1 MPRSDAT
8 NRVKRMPIGF
18 SSLMCNGS
26 SPTVATSGTNIGISG
41 ASAFSIAGYAYIN
54 NLSGTQTVFSIGSAA
69 GSGTGISLRTSTNT
83 WNLNIQGIG
92 TVPGVTTIVPNQI
105 NEFVVTYA
113 GGSAPFIISLNGVVI
128 NGSGSITMN
137 TTNSL
142 LYMGRDY
149 SSSNA
154 LTGGISDVRVWNVAL
169 SVNDIATMYA
179 TREVPTTGLIRR
191 YKLNEGTG
199 SSIADSSVNND
210 TGTVSNPY
218 WSQNNVPYGL
228 PVLPVAKPSQLP
240 KCLFYYEADQGVT
253 LDGSNKV
260 SQWDDLS
267 GNGTHMTQATSSLR
281 FTYTASSINGYPTVN
296 LVSGTGNIMTAAV
309 NYFANQPHT
318 LVVVA
323 KSSNTQPTLFSGIIA
338 LGSGGAGGQT
348 SSIGTDNGRKLW
360 FGGAGD
366 GTPTF
371 NVPTTGTTYMLAKL
385 TDGKNTTSFIN
396 HVSQGVTKQLVT
408 FSVSPLSLAVIGQ
421 YSAGSDSGNWN
432 VALIAGFAKELL
444 PAELNALAN
453 YVNDKYAIGMT
464 VGKRVATSGRSL
476 IT

>member
-1 MPRSDAT
+1 
-8 NRVKRMPIGF
+8 
-18 SSLMCNGS
+18 
-26 SPTVATSGTNIGISG
+26 
-41 ASAFSIAGYAYIN
+41 
-54 NLSGTQTVFSIGSAA
+54 
-69 GSGTGISLRTSTNT
+69 
-83 WNLNIQGIG
+83 
-92 TVPGVTTIVPNQI
+92 
-105 NEFVVTYA
+105 
-113 GGSAPFIISLNGVVI
+113 LNGVVI
-128 NGSGSITMN
+128 NGSGSTTMN

-191 YKLNEGTG
+191 YKLNDGTG